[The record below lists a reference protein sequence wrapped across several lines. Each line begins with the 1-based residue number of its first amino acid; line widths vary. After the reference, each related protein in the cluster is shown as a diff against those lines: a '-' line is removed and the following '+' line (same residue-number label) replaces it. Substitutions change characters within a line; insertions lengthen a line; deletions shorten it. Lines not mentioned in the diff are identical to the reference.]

1 MLHKN
6 IKLIIYFVN
15 FKISSSKVVVKYWI
29 TYCDSMILPNSR
41 KNSFKPKID
50 LEPQPSTMM
59 LSDNATHPQPIPK
72 PDETLIPKSNS
83 RVTAETI
90 IPFANCFPVWCK
102 QIALSTF
109 DDIINHKIERSPIAV
124 SHHML
129 KYIFLE
135 SFNQKWET
143 INKSSK
149 PHEIISLTL
158 SILKDMNL
166 IEKSE

>member
-1 MLHKN
+1 MLRHAKTM
-6 IKLIIYFVN
+6 KPKRVR
-15 FKISSSKVVVKYWI
+15 
-29 TYCDSMILPNSR
+29 R
-41 KNSFKPKID
+41 KNVSSPSSAIHRKRRSLKSMRVEC
-50 LEPQPSTMM
+50 EPQPSTMM
-59 LSDNATHPQPIPK
+59 LSDNASHPQPIPK

-90 IPFANCFPVWCK
+90 IPFANCFPVWCR
-102 QIALSTF
+102 QIALATF
-109 DDIINHKIERSPIAV
+109 DDIINHKIERTPIAV

-135 SFNQKWET
+135 SFNQKWES

-158 SILKDMNL
+158 SILNDMNF
-166 IEKSE
+166 IEKAE